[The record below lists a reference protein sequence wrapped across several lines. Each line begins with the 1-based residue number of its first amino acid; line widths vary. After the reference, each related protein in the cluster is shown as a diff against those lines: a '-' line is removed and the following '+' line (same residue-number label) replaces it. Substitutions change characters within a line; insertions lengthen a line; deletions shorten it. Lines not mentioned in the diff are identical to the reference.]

1 MSKHPIQLSDHFTYP
16 RLLKFVA
23 PSILMMIFTSIYYV
37 VDGFFVSNYVGKTPF
52 AALNFIMPF
61 IMILGGMGFIVGTG
75 GSALVAKELGR
86 GQKERAN
93 RIFSLLIAFVIITG
107 IALKNGLFP
116 QSLTLTEAVPGA
128 VSVSEGSLE
137 IVTNDPLN
145 YFAFEEVRQ
154 LTGCHVV
161 IRLSELGPLQ
171 SAIRYYYAEV
181 GAQQAAQT
189 ANEGFAGSDAE
200 LVRIEESESGDP
212 EAPIVKLLSSLLDRA
227 VSTGASDI
235 HIEPF
240 EGKTRVRMRIDGT
253 IVDYVTLERSVHQPL
268 IARIKIMANL
278 DIAERR
284 LPQDGH
290 FRIRVG
296 QSEYVNIRVSL
307 LPTVFGEKAVLRIL
321 ATAGQVDYASH
332 FGMDDESYARFLP
345 MLNSPNGIIYITG
358 PTGSGKSTTLYMVL
372 QEVAQRQVN
381 VSTIEDPVERNLDR
395 INQTQVNNVA
405 GLTFESG
412 LRALLRQDPDVIM
425 VGETRDAET
434 ASISVRAAI
443 TGHMVFSTLHTND
456 ALSSIVRLEDMG
468 VERYMIANSVAGL
481 VAQRLMRRV
490 CPHCA
495 KQMPVTAE
503 ERTYLGPDI
512 PFVRRGTGCTQCNG
526 TGYRGRIA
534 IHELVIINRELR
546 ELISAGATQAQLTE
560 AARRSQG
567 MTSLR
572 EAALQLVREGETTPE
587 ELLKITFYEE

>member
-1 MSKHPIQLSDHFTYP
+1 MNLTLTERDKK
-16 RLLKFVA
+16 LLGLTA
-23 PSILMMIFTSIYYV
+23 CLAILAVFGVHLIRPALAEHEALGSEYE
-37 VDGFFVSNYVGKTPF
+37 
-52 AALNFIMPF
+52 AALQKQQEYQAQIDARA
-61 IMILGGMGFIVGTG
+61 
-75 GSALVAKELGR
+75 ALDD
-86 GQKERAN
+86 
-93 RIFSLLIAFVIITG
+93 SIAQNEAALKTAGEPYYPDGLETRQMDDIITG
-107 IALKNGLFP
+107 LALKNGLFP

-128 VSVSEGSLE
+128 VRASEGSLE

-290 FRIRVG
+290 FRIRAG
-296 QSEYVNIRVSL
+296 QEGHVNIRVSL

-321 ATAGQVDYASH
+321 AAAGHVDHAEH
-332 FGMDDESYARFLP
+332 FGMDDDSYARFLP
-345 MLNSPNGIIYITG
+345 MLNSPNGIIYLTG

-372 QEVAQRQVN
+372 EYLSRRQVN
-381 VSTIEDPVERNLDR
+381 ISTVEDPVEQNVPG
-395 INQTQVNNVA
+395 INQTQVNPVA

-412 LRALLRQDPDVIM
+412 LRALLRQDPDIIM
-425 VGETRDAET
+425 VGETRDGET
-434 ASISVRAAI
+434 AGISVRAAI
-443 TGHMVFSTLHTND
+443 TGHLVLSTLHTND
-456 ALSSIVRLEDMG
+456 AVSSVVRLADMG
-468 VERYMIANSVAGL
+468 VDRYLIANSLVGL
-481 VAQRLMRRV
+481 VAQRLMRKV

-495 KQMPVTAE
+495 REAAVTPQEQALLGRDI
-503 ERTYLGPDI
+503 RT
-512 PFVRRGTGCTQCNG
+512 VRRGAGCMHCNG
-526 TGYRGRIA
+526 TGYRGRVA
-534 IHELVIINRELR
+534 VHEIVAVDRSIRRMISRGAEAEEIEAYAREH
-546 ELISAGATQAQLTE
+546 
-560 AARRSQG
+560 QG
-567 MTSLR
+567 MKSLR
-572 EAALQLVREGETTPE
+572 EKGLELVREGVTTPE
-587 ELLKITFYEE
+587 ELLRIAYYA

>member
-1 MSKHPIQLSDHFTYP
+1 MNLTLTERDKK
-16 RLLKFVA
+16 LLGLTA
-23 PSILMMIFTSIYYV
+23 CLAILAVFGVHLIRPALAEHEALGGEYE
-37 VDGFFVSNYVGKTPF
+37 
-52 AALNFIMPF
+52 AALQKQQEYQAQIDARAALDDSIAQNEAA
-61 IMILGGMGFIVGTG
+61 LKTVGEPYYPAGLET
-75 GSALVAKELGR
+75 R
-86 GQKERAN
+86 QMDD
-93 RIFSLLIAFVIITG
+93 IITG

-128 VSVSEGSLE
+128 VRASEGSLE

-290 FRIRVG
+290 FRIRAG
-296 QSEYVNIRVSL
+296 QEGHVNIRVSL

-321 ATAGQVDYASH
+321 AAASHVDHAEH
-332 FGMDDESYARFLP
+332 FGMDDDSYARFLP
-345 MLNSPNGIIYITG
+345 MLNSPNGIIYLTG

-372 QEVAQRQVN
+372 EYLSRRQVN
-381 VSTIEDPVERNLDR
+381 ISTVEDPVEQNVPG
-395 INQTQVNNVA
+395 INQTQVNPVA

-412 LRALLRQDPDVIM
+412 LRALLRQDPDIIM
-425 VGETRDAET
+425 VGETRDGET
-434 ASISVRAAI
+434 AGISVRAAI
-443 TGHMVFSTLHTND
+443 TGHLVLSTLHTND
-456 ALSSIVRLEDMG
+456 AVSSVVRLADMG
-468 VERYMIANSVAGL
+468 VDRYLIANSLVGL
-481 VAQRLMRRV
+481 VAQRLMRKV

-495 KQMPVTAE
+495 REAAVTPQEQALLGRDI
-503 ERTYLGPDI
+503 RT
-512 PFVRRGTGCTQCNG
+512 VRRGAGCMHCNG
-526 TGYRGRIA
+526 TGYRGRVA
-534 IHELVIINRELR
+534 VHEIVAVDRSIRRMISRGAEAEEIEAYAREH
-546 ELISAGATQAQLTE
+546 
-560 AARRSQG
+560 QG
-567 MTSLR
+567 MKSLR
-572 EAALQLVREGETTPE
+572 EKGLELVREGVTTPE
-587 ELLKITFYEE
+587 ELLRIAYYA

>member
-1 MSKHPIQLSDHFTYP
+1 MNLTLTERDK
-16 RLLKFVA
+16 RLLGLTA
-23 PSILMMIFTSIYYV
+23 CLAILAVFGVHLIRPALAEHEALGSEYE
-37 VDGFFVSNYVGKTPF
+37 
-52 AALNFIMPF
+52 AALQKQQEYQAQIDARA
-61 IMILGGMGFIVGTG
+61 
-75 GSALVAKELGR
+75 ALDD
-86 GQKERAN
+86 
-93 RIFSLLIAFVIITG
+93 SIAQNEAALKTAGEPYYPDGLETRQMDDIITG

-200 LVRIEESESGDP
+200 LVHIEESESGDP

-278 DIAERR
+278 DIAEHR

-290 FRIRVG
+290 FRIRAG
-296 QSEYVNIRVSL
+296 QEGHVNIRVSL

-321 ATAGQVDYASH
+321 AAAGHVDHAEH
-332 FGMDDESYARFLP
+332 FGMDDDSYARFLP
-345 MLNSPNGIIYITG
+345 MLNSPNGIIYLTG

-372 QEVAQRQVN
+372 EYLSRRQVN
-381 VSTIEDPVERNLDR
+381 ISTVEDPVEQNVPG
-395 INQTQVNNVA
+395 INQTQVNPVA

-412 LRALLRQDPDVIM
+412 LRALLRQDPDIIM
-425 VGETRDAET
+425 VGETRDGET
-434 ASISVRAAI
+434 AGISVRAAI
-443 TGHMVFSTLHTND
+443 TGHLVLSTLHTND
-456 ALSSIVRLEDMG
+456 AVSSVVRLADMG
-468 VERYMIANSVAGL
+468 VDRYLIANSLVGL
-481 VAQRLMRRV
+481 VAQRLMRKV

-495 KQMPVTAE
+495 REAAVTPQEQALLGRDI
-503 ERTYLGPDI
+503 RT
-512 PFVRRGTGCTQCNG
+512 VRRGAGCMHCNG
-526 TGYRGRIA
+526 TGYRGRVA
-534 IHELVIINRELR
+534 VHEIVAVDRSIRRMISRGAEAEEIEAYAREH
-546 ELISAGATQAQLTE
+546 
-560 AARRSQG
+560 QG
-567 MTSLR
+567 MKSLR
-572 EAALQLVREGETTPE
+572 EKGLELVREGVTTPE
-587 ELLKITFYEE
+587 ELLRIAYYA

>member
-1 MSKHPIQLSDHFTYP
+1 MNLTLTERDKK
-16 RLLKFVA
+16 LLGLTA
-23 PSILMMIFTSIYYV
+23 CLAILAVFGVHLIRPALAEHEALGGEYE
-37 VDGFFVSNYVGKTPF
+37 
-52 AALNFIMPF
+52 AALQKQQEYQAQIDARAALDDSIAQNEAA
-61 IMILGGMGFIVGTG
+61 LKTVGEPYYPAGLET
-75 GSALVAKELGR
+75 R
-86 GQKERAN
+86 QMDD
-93 RIFSLLIAFVIITG
+93 IITG

-290 FRIRVG
+290 FRIRAG
-296 QSEYVNIRVSL
+296 QEGHVNIRVSL

-321 ATAGQVDYASH
+321 AAAGHVDHAEH
-332 FGMDDESYARFLP
+332 FGMDDDSYARFLP
-345 MLNSPNGIIYITG
+345 MLNSPNGIIYLTG
-358 PTGSGKSTTLYMVL
+358 PIGSGKSTTLYMVL
-372 QEVAQRQVN
+372 EYLSRRQVN
-381 VSTIEDPVERNLDR
+381 ISTVEDPVEQNVPG
-395 INQTQVNNVA
+395 INQTQVNPVA

-412 LRALLRQDPDVIM
+412 LRALLRQDPDIIM
-425 VGETRDAET
+425 VGETRDGET
-434 ASISVRAAI
+434 AGISVRAAI
-443 TGHMVFSTLHTND
+443 TGHLVLSTLHTND
-456 ALSSIVRLEDMG
+456 AVSSVVRLADMG
-468 VERYMIANSVAGL
+468 VDRYLIANSLVGL
-481 VAQRLMRRV
+481 VAQRLMRKV

-495 KQMPVTAE
+495 REAAVTPQEQALLGRDI
-503 ERTYLGPDI
+503 RT
-512 PFVRRGTGCTQCNG
+512 VRRGAGCMHCNG
-526 TGYRGRIA
+526 TGYRGRVAVHEIVA
-534 IHELVIINRELR
+534 VDRSIRRMISRGAETEEIEAYAREQQGMRSLKEKGLELVK
-546 ELISAGATQAQLTE
+546 
-560 AARRSQG
+560 QG
-567 MTSLR
+567 
-572 EAALQLVREGETTPE
+572 VTTPE
-587 ELLKITFYEE
+587 ELLRIAYYA

>member
-1 MSKHPIQLSDHFTYP
+1 MNLTLTERDKK
-16 RLLKFVA
+16 LLGLTA
-23 PSILMMIFTSIYYV
+23 CLAILAVFGVHLIRPALAEHEALGGEYE
-37 VDGFFVSNYVGKTPF
+37 
-52 AALNFIMPF
+52 AALQKQQEYQAQIDARAALDDSIAQNEAA
-61 IMILGGMGFIVGTG
+61 LKTVGEPYYPAGLET
-75 GSALVAKELGR
+75 R
-86 GQKERAN
+86 QMDD
-93 RIFSLLIAFVIITG
+93 IITG

-290 FRIRVG
+290 FRIRAG
-296 QSEYVNIRVSL
+296 QEGHVNIRVSL

-321 ATAGQVDYASH
+321 AAASHVDHAEH
-332 FGMDDESYARFLP
+332 FGMDDDSYARFLP
-345 MLNSPNGIIYITG
+345 MLNSPNGIIYLTG
-358 PTGSGKSTTLYMVL
+358 PIGSGKSTTLYMVL
-372 QEVAQRQVN
+372 EYLSRRQVN
-381 VSTIEDPVERNLDR
+381 ISTVEDPVEQNVPG
-395 INQTQVNNVA
+395 INQTQVNPVA

-412 LRALLRQDPDVIM
+412 LRALLRQDPDIIM
-425 VGETRDAET
+425 VGETRDGET
-434 ASISVRAAI
+434 AGISVRAAI
-443 TGHMVFSTLHTND
+443 TGHLVLSTLHTND
-456 ALSSIVRLEDMG
+456 AVSSVVRLADMG
-468 VERYMIANSVAGL
+468 VDRYLIANSLVGL
-481 VAQRLMRRV
+481 VAQRLMRKV

-495 KQMPVTAE
+495 REAAVTPQEQALLGRDI
-503 ERTYLGPDI
+503 RT
-512 PFVRRGTGCTQCNG
+512 VRRGAGCMHCNG
-526 TGYRGRIA
+526 TGYRGRVA
-534 IHELVIINRELR
+534 VHEIVAVDRSIRRMISRGAEAEEIEAYAREH
-546 ELISAGATQAQLTE
+546 
-560 AARRSQG
+560 QG
-567 MTSLR
+567 MKSLR
-572 EAALQLVREGETTPE
+572 EKGLELVREGVTTPE
-587 ELLKITFYEE
+587 ELLRIAYYA

>member
-1 MSKHPIQLSDHFTYP
+1 MNLTLTERDKK
-16 RLLKFVA
+16 LLGLTA
-23 PSILMMIFTSIYYV
+23 CLAILAVFGVHLIRPALAEHEALGSEYE
-37 VDGFFVSNYVGKTPF
+37 
-52 AALNFIMPF
+52 AALQKQQEYQAQIDARA
-61 IMILGGMGFIVGTG
+61 
-75 GSALVAKELGR
+75 ALDD
-86 GQKERAN
+86 
-93 RIFSLLIAFVIITG
+93 SIAQNEAALKTAGEPYYPDGLETSQMDDIITG

-128 VSVSEGSLE
+128 VRASEGSLE

-200 LVRIEESESGDP
+200 LVHIEESESGDP

-290 FRIRVG
+290 FRIRAG
-296 QSEYVNIRVSL
+296 QEGHVNIRVSL

-321 ATAGQVDYASH
+321 AAAGHVDHAEH
-332 FGMDDESYARFLP
+332 FGMDDDSYARFLP
-345 MLNSPNGIIYITG
+345 MLNSPNGIIYLTG

-372 QEVAQRQVN
+372 EYLSRRQVN
-381 VSTIEDPVERNLDR
+381 ISTVEDPVEQNVPG
-395 INQTQVNNVA
+395 INQTQVNPVA

-412 LRALLRQDPDVIM
+412 LRALLRQDPDIIM
-425 VGETRDAET
+425 VGETRDGET
-434 ASISVRAAI
+434 AGISVRAAI
-443 TGHMVFSTLHTND
+443 TGHLVLSTLHTND
-456 ALSSIVRLEDMG
+456 AVSSVVRLADMG
-468 VERYMIANSVAGL
+468 VDRYLIANSLVGL
-481 VAQRLMRRV
+481 VAQRLMRKV

-495 KQMPVTAE
+495 REAAVTPQEQALLGRDI
-503 ERTYLGPDI
+503 RT
-512 PFVRRGTGCTQCNG
+512 VRRGAGCMHCNG
-526 TGYRGRIA
+526 TGYRGRVA
-534 IHELVIINRELR
+534 VHEIVAVDRSIRRMISRGAEAEEIEAYAREH
-546 ELISAGATQAQLTE
+546 
-560 AARRSQG
+560 QG
-567 MTSLR
+567 MKSLR
-572 EAALQLVREGETTPE
+572 EKGLELVREGVTTPE
-587 ELLKITFYEE
+587 ELLRIAYYA

>member
-1 MSKHPIQLSDHFTYP
+1 MNLTVTERDK
-16 RLLKFVA
+16 RLLGLTA
-23 PSILMMIFTSIYYV
+23 CLAILAVFGVHLIRPALAEHEALGSEYE
-37 VDGFFVSNYVGKTPF
+37 
-52 AALNFIMPF
+52 AALQKQQEYQAQIDARA
-61 IMILGGMGFIVGTG
+61 
-75 GSALVAKELGR
+75 ALDD
-86 GQKERAN
+86 
-93 RIFSLLIAFVIITG
+93 SIAQNEAALKTAGEPYYPAGLETRQMDDIITG
-107 IALKNGLFP
+107 LALKNGLFP

-128 VSVSEGSLE
+128 VRASEGSLE

-290 FRIRVG
+290 FRIRAG
-296 QSEYVNIRVSL
+296 QEGHVNIRVSL

-321 ATAGQVDYASH
+321 AAAGHVDHAEH
-332 FGMDDESYARFLP
+332 FGMDDDSYARFLP
-345 MLNSPNGIIYITG
+345 MLNSPNGIIYLTG

-372 QEVAQRQVN
+372 EYLSRRQVN
-381 VSTIEDPVERNLDR
+381 ISTVEDPVEQNVPG
-395 INQTQVNNVA
+395 INQTQVNPVA

-412 LRALLRQDPDVIM
+412 LRALLRQDPDIIM
-425 VGETRDAET
+425 VGETRDGET
-434 ASISVRAAI
+434 AGISVRAAI
-443 TGHMVFSTLHTND
+443 TGHLVLSTLHTND
-456 ALSSIVRLEDMG
+456 AVSSVVRLADMG
-468 VERYMIANSVAGL
+468 VDRYLIANSLVGL
-481 VAQRLMRRV
+481 VAQRLMRKV

-495 KQMPVTAE
+495 REAAVTPQEQALLGRDI
-503 ERTYLGPDI
+503 RT
-512 PFVRRGTGCTQCNG
+512 VRRGAGCMHCNG
-526 TGYRGRIA
+526 TGYRGRVA
-534 IHELVIINRELR
+534 VHEIVAVDRSIRRMISRGAEAEEIEAYAREH
-546 ELISAGATQAQLTE
+546 
-560 AARRSQG
+560 QG
-567 MTSLR
+567 MKSLR
-572 EAALQLVREGETTPE
+572 EKGLELVREGVTTPE
-587 ELLKITFYEE
+587 ELLRIAYYA

>member
-1 MSKHPIQLSDHFTYP
+1 MNLTLTERDK
-16 RLLKFVA
+16 RLLGLTA
-23 PSILMMIFTSIYYV
+23 CLAILAVFGVHLIRPALAEHEALGSEYE
-37 VDGFFVSNYVGKTPF
+37 
-52 AALNFIMPF
+52 AALQKQQEYQAQIDARA
-61 IMILGGMGFIVGTG
+61 
-75 GSALVAKELGR
+75 ALDD
-86 GQKERAN
+86 
-93 RIFSLLIAFVIITG
+93 SIAQNEAALKTAGEPYYPDGLETRQMDDIITG
-107 IALKNGLFP
+107 LALKNGLFP

-128 VSVSEGSLE
+128 VRASEGSLE

-200 LVRIEESESGDP
+200 LVHIEESESGDP

-290 FRIRVG
+290 FRIRAG
-296 QSEYVNIRVSL
+296 QEGHVNIRVSL

-321 ATAGQVDYASH
+321 AAAGHVDHAEH
-332 FGMDDESYARFLP
+332 FGMDDDSYARFLP
-345 MLNSPNGIIYITG
+345 MLNSPNGIIYLTG

-372 QEVAQRQVN
+372 EYLSRRQVN
-381 VSTIEDPVERNLDR
+381 ISTVEDPVEQNVPG
-395 INQTQVNNVA
+395 INQTQVNPVA

-412 LRALLRQDPDVIM
+412 LRALLRQDPDIIM
-425 VGETRDAET
+425 VGETRDGET
-434 ASISVRAAI
+434 AGISVRAAI
-443 TGHMVFSTLHTND
+443 TGHLVLSTLHTND
-456 ALSSIVRLEDMG
+456 AVSSVVRLADMG
-468 VERYMIANSVAGL
+468 VDRYLIANSLVGL
-481 VAQRLMRRV
+481 VAQRLMRKV

-495 KQMPVTAE
+495 REAAVTPQEQALLGRDI
-503 ERTYLGPDI
+503 RT
-512 PFVRRGTGCTQCNG
+512 VRRGAGCMHCNG
-526 TGYRGRIA
+526 TGYRGRVA
-534 IHELVIINRELR
+534 VHEIVAVDRSIRRMISRGAEAEEIEAYAREH
-546 ELISAGATQAQLTE
+546 
-560 AARRSQG
+560 QG
-567 MTSLR
+567 MKSLR
-572 EAALQLVREGETTPE
+572 EKGLELVREGVTTPE
-587 ELLKITFYEE
+587 ELLRIAYYA

>member
-1 MSKHPIQLSDHFTYP
+1 MNLTLTERDKK
-16 RLLKFVA
+16 LLGLTA
-23 PSILMMIFTSIYYV
+23 CLAILAVFGVHLIRPALAEHEALGGEYE
-37 VDGFFVSNYVGKTPF
+37 
-52 AALNFIMPF
+52 AALQKQQEYQAQIDARAALDDSIAQNEAA
-61 IMILGGMGFIVGTG
+61 LKTVGEPYYPAGLET
-75 GSALVAKELGR
+75 R
-86 GQKERAN
+86 QMDD
-93 RIFSLLIAFVIITG
+93 IITG

-290 FRIRVG
+290 FRIRAG
-296 QSEYVNIRVSL
+296 QEGHVNIRVSL

-321 ATAGQVDYASH
+321 AAAGHVDHAEH
-332 FGMDDESYARFLP
+332 FGMDDDSYARFLP
-345 MLNSPNGIIYITG
+345 MLNSPNGIIYLTG

-372 QEVAQRQVN
+372 EYLSRRQVN
-381 VSTIEDPVERNLDR
+381 ISTVEDPVEQNVPG
-395 INQTQVNNVA
+395 INQTQVNPVA

-412 LRALLRQDPDVIM
+412 LRALLRQDPDIIM
-425 VGETRDAET
+425 VGETRDGET
-434 ASISVRAAI
+434 AGISVRAAI
-443 TGHMVFSTLHTND
+443 TGHLVLSTLHTND
-456 ALSSIVRLEDMG
+456 AVSSVVRLADMG
-468 VERYMIANSVAGL
+468 VDRYLIANSLVGL
-481 VAQRLMRRV
+481 VAQRLMRKV

-495 KQMPVTAE
+495 
-503 ERTYLGPDI
+503 
-512 PFVRRGTGCTQCNG
+512 
-526 TGYRGRIA
+526 
-534 IHELVIINRELR
+534 
-546 ELISAGATQAQLTE
+546 
-560 AARRSQG
+560 
-567 MTSLR
+567 R
-572 EAALQLVREGETTPE
+572 EAAVTPQCTRS
-587 ELLKITFYEE
+587 LPSTAVSAA